1 MQCVLASRLP
11 YRYRVEGHMA
21 GVVYCIL
28 LHQGDLSVV
37 VCNDVCS
44 ALYIVCSLH
53 QGALSGVGCAERIC
67 CHACCVFL
75 HQGALRGIGWKDTWQ
90 VWCIVCSCIKMFVRY
105 GILCVSCIKVS
116 LTVSGASDVCCMY
129 AVCSCTKVP
138 LVVSGVRILGMCGV
152 LYVLDSKC
160 L

>member
-1 MQCVLASRLP
+1 
-11 YRYRVEGHMA
+11 MA

-37 VCNDVCS
+37 GCNDVWS
-44 ALYIVCSLH
+44 VLYIVCS
-53 QGALSGVGCAERIC
+53 
-67 CHACCVFL
+67 L

-90 VWCIVCSCIKMFVRY
+90 VWCILCSCIKMFVRY

-116 LTVSGASDVCCMY
+116 LTVSGALDVCCMY
-129 AVCSCTKVP
+129 AVSSCTKVP

-152 LYVLDSKC
+152 LYVLESKC

>member
-1 MQCVLASRLP
+1 MRCRVHGTHFVSHMLCVLVSRCP
-11 YRYRVEGHMA
+11 QRCRVEGCMA
-21 GVVYCIL
+21 GVVSCIL

-37 VCNDVCS
+37 GCNDVCS

-53 QGALSGVGCAERIC
+53 QGALS
-67 CHACCVFL
+67 
-75 HQGALRGIGWKDTWQ
+75 GIGWKDTWQ

-116 LTVSGASDVCCMY
+116 LTVSGALDVCCMY
-129 AVCSCTKVP
+129 AVCSCIKVP
-138 LVVSGVRILGMCGV
+138 LAVSAVRILGMCGV
-152 LYVLDSKC
+152 SYVLASKC

>member
-1 MQCVLASRLP
+1 
-11 YRYRVEGHMA
+11 MA

-37 VCNDVCS
+37 GCSDVCS

-53 QGALSGVGCAERIC
+53 QGALSGVGCAERIF

-75 HQGALRGIGWKDTWQ
+75 HQGALSGIGWKDTWQ

-116 LTVSGASDVCCMY
+116 LTVSGALDVCCMY
-129 AVCSCTKVP
+129 AVCSCIKVP
-138 LVVSGVRILGMCGV
+138 LAVSGVRILGMCGV
-152 LYVLDSKC
+152 LYVLASKC